1 MIIEGERQISRSR
14 IERDRQTLSQSER
27 TNINLSVT
35 REIDEDIKKRQ
46 IRV

>member
-35 REIDEDIKKRQ
+35 REIEEDITKRQ